1 MTENTTPQLHIPIM
15 YQEILDIFSEKTGSK
30 GTFLDATFGRGG
42 HTKKFLDTFP
52 NIQVTALDQDPDA
65 IEYGNREFSEYI
77 KNKRLRIK
85 KSNFSKYDTNDSA
98 PGYDTRYD
106 GILMDLGVSSP
117 QLDTASRGFSLYHE
131 GPLDMRMDPTQD
143 LSAKEIVNN
152 WDERD
157 LADLF
162 FKYGDVRKSFRVAKA
177 IVNKR
182 NEKPFETT
190 LELADVIAK
199 SLGWKKS
206 GHHPATECFQ
216 ALRIVVNDELN
227 AAHEGI
233 SNLAEM
239 LNNNGRLF
247 VITFHSSEDRLVK
260 RLLLTLGHIGKPVFK
275 KVIQPSKEEQ
285 KFNPRSRSA
294 KLRVFERTVSL

>member
-1 MTENTTPQLHIPIM
+1 MMTEETTPQLHKPIM

-30 GTFLDATFGRGG
+30 ETFLDATFGRGG

-77 KNKRLRIK
+77 KNKRLRII
-85 KSNFSKYDTNDSA
+85 KSNFSKYDNSDSA

-143 LSAKEIVNN
+143 LSAKEIVDN

-157 LADLF
+157 LTDLF

-190 LELADVIAK
+190 LKLAKVIAN
-199 SLGWKKS
+199 SLGWKKP
-206 GHHPATECFQ
+206 GHNPATECF
-216 ALRIVVNDELN
+216 
-227 AAHEGI
+227 
-233 SNLAEM
+233 
-239 LNNNGRLF
+239 
-247 VITFHSSEDRLVK
+247 
-260 RLLLTLGHIGKPVFK
+260 
-275 KVIQPSKEEQ
+275 KV
-285 KFNPRSRSA
+285 
-294 KLRVFERTVSL
+294 

>member
-1 MTENTTPQLHIPIM
+1 MTNTVLHKPIM
-15 YQEILDIFSEKTGSK
+15 YQEILDIFSEKIGSK
-30 GTFLDATFGRGG
+30 EKFLDATFGRGG
-42 HTKKFLDTFP
+42 HTKKILDAFP

-65 IEYGNREFSEYI
+65 IEYGEKEFSDYI
-77 KNKRLRIK
+77 KNKRLRIR
-85 KSNFSKYDTNDSA
+85 KSNFSKYDNSDSA
-98 PGYDTRYD
+98 TSDDTRFD

-117 QLDTASRGFSLYHE
+117 QLDTPSRGFSLYHD

-182 NEKPFETT
+182 SEKPFETT
-190 LELADVIAK
+190 LELAEVITKA
-199 SLGWKKS
+199 LGWKKS

-216 ALRIVVNDELN
+216 ALRIVVNDEMN
-227 AAHEGI
+227 ATHEGI
-233 SNLAEM
+233 TNLAAM
-239 LNNNGRLF
+239 LNQNGRLF
-247 VITFHSSEDRLVK
+247 VITFHSIEDRLVK

-285 KFNPRSRSA
+285 KDNPRSRSA
-294 KLRVFERTVSL
+294 KLRVFERTVEL